1 MITASLWG
9 TLFKEEQNPAYGLLR
24 SRSFFNRS
32 SFTFRVSRKLFPL
45 TAPLFYSS
53 IEDAGDVDKILFVK
67 SLNSFNKDFLTRGS
81 FCHKGGCFRWYSV
94 FS

>member
-32 SFTFRVSRKLFPL
+32 SFTFRVCRKLFPF
-45 TAPLFYSS
+45 TAPLFSPS
-53 IEDAGDVDKILFVK
+53 IEDAGDVGKILFTK
-67 SLNSFNKDFLTRGS
+67 SLNSLNKGCLTRGG
-81 FCHKGGCFRWYSV
+81 FYHKGGCFRWYSV